1 MSNGNALLSFKTVS
15 AVFLAGSLLTANVQ
29 AGETEA
35 LAYDERSANTATYF
49 AAISNLANAI
59 MFSGLGE
66 KLIVSPY
73 ERDDWLRRA
82 GYVTRPP
89 MPDMGIVGAV
99 YASGLPAFKE
109 SPDYSKPKT
118 LRWAPESFDR
128 TLEPAAQAWT
138 LLKITSPE
146 FHLQYHVL
154 PENKLAGL
162 MMVPQARIQ
171 ARLLE
176 ERLRNADGLFAAR
189 SADGRFRDP
198 EPRDQAAVLWAVS
211 SLILAGTS
219 SRDDYWHRAYGDL
232 VDADDYRP
240 LADFA
245 LVAVEKLPPRT
256 AADRAIAIEAL
267 GRYALA
273 TSDQSRRDKALRLA
287 RQHAV
292 ALRAD
297 AGGTLQDLALA
308 VYGLTEAARL
318 FEEKAHAEA
327 AAERFRSRLMPLWD
341 EALGVFRAPGD
352 DTRIVYTPRSI
363 GAVVAALNAMRWYGP
378 NDLAAEARRIYPR
391 FFENAVIRSGI
402 LRASPL
408 PLVSGKYLEAEP
420 ASNFAHPT
428 LPAPKDAGVAPVFAS
443 QVVHEDGTWK
453 VTDPVFRTSDAMF
466 LVNMLAM
473 RSQGR
478 ADPFLPEDRLNKIR

>member
-189 SADGRFRDP
+189 SPDGRFRDP

-327 AAERFRSRLMPLWD
+327 ARVRRSACCVRWS
-341 EALGVFRAPGD
+341 ATT
-352 DTRIVYTPRSI
+352 TR
-363 GAVVAALNAMRWYGP
+363 
-378 NDLAAEARRIYPR
+378 
-391 FFENAVIRSGI
+391 
-402 LRASPL
+402 SP
-408 PLVSGKYLEAEP
+408 
-420 ASNFAHPT
+420 H
-428 LPAPKDAGVAPVFAS
+428 D
-443 QVVHEDGTWK
+443 
-453 VTDPVFRTSDAMF
+453 
-466 LVNMLAM
+466 
-473 RSQGR
+473 
-478 ADPFLPEDRLNKIR
+478 